1 MPEGKHVT
9 AVYSSSPGGAL
20 ANSDISGKLVLECST
35 IDMETSQ
42 RVSAEVMQ
50 RGAIFVDAPV
60 SGGPAGAENGTLTF
74 MMGLDATHPHL
85 ERIKVILG
93 MMGKNLFE
101 CGGPTLGLATKICNN
116 YISGTIAIA
125 TSEGYNLAIRLGLN
139 PITFQKVL
147 AVSTG
152 GSWVNSNCNVS
163 GKSGN
168 PTSSCK
174 FVPHER

>member
-1 MPEGKHVT
+1 M
-9 AVYSSSPGGAL
+9 
-20 ANSDISGKLVLECST
+20 
-35 IDMETSQ
+35 
-42 RVSAEVMQ
+42 R

-60 SGGPAGAENGTLTF
+60 SGGPAGAEKGTLTF

-139 PITFQKVL
+139 PMTFQKVL

-163 GKSGN
+163 GTSVN
-168 PTSSCK
+168 TTSSWDIDIPQMLTGGLARSGSGSK
-174 FVPHER
+174 STGLK

>member
-1 MPEGKHVT
+1 
-9 AVYSSSPGGAL
+9 
-20 ANSDISGKLVLECST
+20 
-35 IDMETSQ
+35 
-42 RVSAEVMQ
+42 
-50 RGAIFVDAPV
+50 
-60 SGGPAGAENGTLTF
+60 
-74 MMGLDATHPHL
+74 
-85 ERIKVILG
+85 
-93 MMGKNLFE
+93 MGKNLFE
-101 CGGPTLGLATKICNN
+101 CGRPTLGLATKICNN

-139 PITFQKVL
+139 PMTFQKVL